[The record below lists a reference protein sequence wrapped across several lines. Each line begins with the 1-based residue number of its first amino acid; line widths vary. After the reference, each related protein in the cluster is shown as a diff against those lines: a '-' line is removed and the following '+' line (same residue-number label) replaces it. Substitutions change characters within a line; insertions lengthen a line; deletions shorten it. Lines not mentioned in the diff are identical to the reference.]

1 MKINWKNR
9 FKNGTT
15 LSGLISLLLLLVK
28 QVTEMFGIDLSHQ
41 LTQISGIIGTIL
53 AILAGLGLITNPNT
67 KGLADAGI
75 DLELSKPRNQNTQP
89 VEFKNSEKG
98 TVVPNAL
105 TPKEYD
111 TSEEFT
117 DDTDEVTPDY
127 STGGGSLDDVPKE
140 EHDNSS
146 DKALV
151 EVDSDENASRD

>member
-15 LSGLISLLLLLVK
+15 LSGLISLLLLLIK

-53 AILAGLGLITNPNT
+53 AILTGLGLITNPNT
-67 KGLADAGI
+67 KGLSDAGI
-75 DLELSKPRNQNTQP
+75 DLELSKPRNQDTHP
-89 VEFKNSEKG
+89 VEFKTNEQEI
-98 TVVPNAL
+98 VIPNAL

-117 DDTDEVTPDY
+117 DDSDEITPDY
-127 STGGGSLDDVPKE
+127 SNGGGSLDDVPEE
-140 EHDNSS
+140 EHDYST

>member
-9 FKNGTT
+9 FKNGAT

-67 KGLADAGI
+67 KGLSDAGI
-75 DLELSKPRNQNTQP
+75 DLELNKPRNQDTHP
-89 VEFKNSEKG
+89 VEFKNSDKE
-98 TVVPNAL
+98 TVIPNAL
-105 TPKEYD
+105 TPREYD

-117 DDTDEVTPDY
+117 DDSDEVTPDY
-127 STGGGSLDDVPKE
+127 STGGGSLDDVSE
-140 EHDNSS
+140 EEQDNSS

-151 EVDSDENASRD
+151 EVDSDENTSRD

>member
-67 KGLADAGI
+67 KGLSDAGI
-75 DLELSKPRNQNTQP
+75 DLELSKPRNQDTHP
-89 VEFKNSEKG
+89 VEFKNSDKG
-98 TVVPNAL
+98 TVIPNAL

-127 STGGGSLDDVPKE
+127 STGGGSLEDVPKE

-151 EVDSDENASRD
+151 EVDSDENTSRD

>member
-9 FKNGTT
+9 FKNGAT

-41 LTQISGIIGTIL
+41 LTQISGIIGTVL

-67 KGLADAGI
+67 KGLSDAGI
-75 DLELSKPRNQNTQP
+75 DLELSKPRNQDTHP

-127 STGGGSLDDVPKE
+127 STGGGSLDDVPE
-140 EHDNSS
+140 EEQDNSL
-146 DKALV
+146 DKAIV
-151 EVDSDENASRD
+151 EVDSDENTSRD

>member
-9 FKNGTT
+9 FKNGAT
-15 LSGLISLLLLLVK
+15 LSGLISLLLLLIK

-67 KGLADAGI
+67 KGLSDAGI
-75 DLELSKPRNQNTQP
+75 DLELSKPRNQDTHP
-89 VEFKNSEKG
+89 VEFKNNDKG

-117 DDTDEVTPDY
+117 DDSDETTPDY

-140 EHDNSS
+140 EQDNSS

-151 EVDSDENASRD
+151 EVDSDENTSRD